1 MKRRK
6 RIYYTD
12 TQKALMWNRW
22 QQGEPL
28 HQIAS
33 LFDRYH
39 SSVRNFLAEHSVICP
54 LIRRRS
60 PRVLSLVER
69 EEISCGLATR
79 RSIRRVAALLGRA
92 CNFNLRS

>member
-12 TQKALMWNRW
+12 TQKALMWDRW

-33 LFDRYH
+33 LFDRHH
-39 SSVRNFLAEHSVICP
+39 SSVLKFLAAHGGIRP
-54 LIRRRS
+54 PIRRRS
-60 PRVLSLVER
+60 PSTLSLALIPNRRATQNRGDVACER
-69 EEISCGLATR
+69 SGNNADIYR
-79 RSIRRVAALLGRA
+79 
-92 CNFNLRS
+92 